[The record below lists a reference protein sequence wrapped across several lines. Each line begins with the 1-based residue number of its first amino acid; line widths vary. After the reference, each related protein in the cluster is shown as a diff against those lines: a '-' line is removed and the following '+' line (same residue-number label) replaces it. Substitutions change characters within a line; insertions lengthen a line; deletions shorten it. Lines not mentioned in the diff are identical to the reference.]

1 MTEARND
8 ARRPF
13 VDRPLGRAVA
23 VAATAA
29 ACALASFV
37 ARRFAHET
45 GVAFLYP
52 SAAVALAATGAFG
65 IWGALGVGLGSALAP
80 WGAADTPFTIVLF
93 ASIQAAAGLI
103 AARALRD
110 ATGGAYSRLS
120 RVVVWGAMLPD
131 LFSAVAGVSALVTLG
146 HVPVAPGAIASS
158 VATWWASD
166 VVAALVLGLPLLL
179 ALRPGLLLIA
189 PDRGIFDQWLRSPRQ
204 VLAAAVLTASALVPA
219 FVLPRLGWGFPHW
232 LTAPLAAGVAL
243 AALQGGS
250 GAAILVNGFASAG
263 FIAALAAAPTG
274 GLALEEILTPAY
286 GSVVVLS
293 GFALL
298 GGWMS
303 NRRRRLLDTV
313 RSQQLQLRRDFET
326 TVASLAAAIE
336 AKDPLTE
343 GHVQRVAQLAQR
355 VGRKLGIAGQELDH
369 LRWAA
374 ILHDIGK
381 IGVPEA
387 VLNKPGPLDE
397 AEKLLM
403 QRHVEI
409 GLRIVRDVVL
419 LRPAEPAIRYHQE
432 RWDGRREGV
441 RFPGYFGL
449 CGDEIPVGARIL
461 AVVDAF
467 DAITHDR
474 PYRQGRPTAAAVA
487 ELRAES
493 DLQFDR
499 QVVEALVEIV
509 REEGWT
515 TSAEIDASTLPER
528 VSRVREAD

>member
-1 MTEARND
+1 MREATTG
-8 ARRPF
+8 APRPF
-13 VDRPLGRAVA
+13 VDQPLGQAAA

-29 ACALASFV
+29 AFAFASLV
-37 ARRFAHET
+37 ASRFAHEN
-45 GVAFLYP
+45 GVAFLFP
-52 SAAVALAATGAFG
+52 PAAVTLAAAGAFG
-65 IWGALGVGLGSALAP
+65 AWGALGVGLGSALAP
-80 WGAADTPFTIVLF
+80 WGAAETPLTILLF
-93 ASIQAAAGLI
+93 AAVHAATALL
-103 AARALRD
+103 AAWALRD
-110 ATGGAYSRLS
+110 ATGGAYRRLS
-120 RVVVWGAMLPD
+120 RVVVWGAMVPD
-131 LFSAVAGVSALVTLG
+131 LFSALAGTSALVALG
-146 HVPVAPGAIASS
+146 RIGATPAAIASS
-158 VATWWASD
+158 AAIWWASD
-166 VVAALVLGLPLLL
+166 VVSALILGLPLLL
-179 ALRPGLLLIA
+179 LLRTDLLLIA
-189 PDRGIFDQWLRSPRQ
+189 PDRGILEQWLRSPRQ
-204 VLAAAVLTASALVPA
+204 VLAAAALVASALVPA
-219 FVLPRLGWGFPHW
+219 VVLPRFGWGFPHW

-250 GAAILVNGFASAG
+250 GAAIVINGFASAG
-263 FIAALAAAPTG
+263 FIAALVAAPTEG
-274 GLALEEILTPAY
+274 PALEEVLTPGY
-286 GSVVVLS
+286 GSVVVLT

-313 RSQQLQLRRDFET
+313 RAQQLQLHRDFET
-326 TVASLAAAIE
+326 TVSSLAAAIE

-355 VGRKLGIAGQELDH
+355 VGRKLGLPAQDLEH
-369 LRWAA
+369 LRFAA

-387 VLNKPGPLDE
+387 VLNKPGPLDPDE
-397 AEKLLM
+397 QQAM

-432 RWDGRREGV
+432 RWDGQREGV
-441 RFPGYFGL
+441 RYPGYFGL
-449 CGDEIPVGARIL
+449 RGEEIPLGARIL
-461 AVVDAF
+461 SVVDAF

-474 PYRQGRPTAAAVA
+474 PYRQGRPTSAAVA

-499 QVVEALVEIV
+499 QVVEALIEIV

-515 TSAEIDASTLPER
+515 TSAEIDAATAVPRGARAVEP
-528 VSRVREAD
+528 V